1 MPPILHYPRDPADRV
16 LPNDPYA
23 LQGDPLAAGRSV
35 HFHDAA
41 QDYAVGSSTSV
52 GANLLIEEF
61 PWVELGVVE
70 GGELTLQGEGYRLD
84 LKAGDCFVV
93 PKGIRLR
100 WHHRGQLKRI
110 FMAFPGLASSS
121 DMPTQPIKL
130 DLAQP
135 LAPCAPPAANVLLT
149 ATPQAWS
156 ETLFKSANLRIGL
169 WACEPYARKQVQ
181 PGYSE
186 LMFIL
191 EGAVTLTAEQG
202 RAYRVAAGEVVMV
215 PAGEQRKKAS
225 SRGLLRICSPYTA
238 RIKLRTGTVLLTTG
252 DLMTM

>member
-1 MPPILHYPRDPADRV
+1 MSEPSMPPILHYPRDPADRV

-23 LQGDPLAAGRSV
+23 LQGDPLAAGRTV
-35 HFHDAA
+35 HFHDAT
-41 QDYAVGSSTSV
+41 QGYAVGSSTSV

-70 GGELTLQGEGYRLD
+70 GGELTLQGEDYRLD

-93 PKGIRLR
+93 PKGISLR

-110 FMAFPGLASSS
+110 FMAFPGLASSGE
-121 DMPTQPIKL
+121 MPTRPLKL
-130 DLAQP
+130 ALAQP
-135 LAPCAPPAANVLLT
+135 LAPCAAPAANVLLT
-149 ATPQAWS
+149 ATPRAWC

-202 RAYRVAAGEVVMV
+202 PAYRVAAGEVVMV
-215 PAGEQRKKAS
+215 PAGATNAWVSEESVRKVFCIL
-225 SRGLLRICSPYTA
+225 G
-238 RIKLRTGTVLLTTG
+238 
-252 DLMTM
+252 